1 MKKFGK
7 TIKLFLIDGEPNG
20 RMTCELSNWTGK
32 AYKIPRIMIKESYS
46 REDLQ
51 SPGIYLL
58 FGENEDG
65 KGLVYIGEAET
76 IIDRLKQHV
85 AQKEFWSE
93 VILFISKDEN
103 LNKAHIKYLESR
115 LYEITKKVN
124 HYELENN
131 TVPAKSSIS
140 ESEIA
145 EMGGEVKNIKIAY
158 AKTPQ
163 MLWNMNHQQQIKSGL
178 KENKSRD
185 IDAHWQANW
194 DTKNLYLSF
203 AINDDSIQKGDEII
217 LTLDTTTAEEDLAK
231 EKAQEKLVSEA
242 THTITVNIYKIVQT
256 ANPDGWSSGDRDYY
270 AKVKIGNNPIHTIYH
285 PVTGKDINLSPNW
298 KFTDLVNSNREGKQI
313 PIHIEL
319 WDSDGGL
326 NGNDDLMVINPINGK
341 KVIDLTYDLD

>member
-115 LYEITKKVN
+115 LYEIAKKVN

-131 TVPAKSSIS
+131 TVPSKSSIS

-145 EMGGEVKNIKIAY
+145 EMEEFIENIKLLTNTLGHRVFETLVSAEANKTKKINTFNIKAARGANGFGIPSSKGFIVFKSSEVAISTTDSMQKSLINIRKKLIEDETIIKTEKGLVF
-158 AKTPQ
+158 AKDYEFSSPSTAAAIL
-163 MLWNMNHQQQIKSGL
+163 MGRNANGL
-178 KENKSRD
+178 KEWKLKSG
-185 IDAHWQANW
+185 
-194 DTKNLYLSF
+194 K
-203 AINDDSIQKGDEII
+203 
-217 LTLDTTTAEEDLAK
+217 TLKEYETTE
-231 EKAQEKLVSEA
+231 
-242 THTITVNIYKIVQT
+242 
-256 ANPDGWSSGDRDYY
+256 
-270 AKVKIGNNPIHTIYH
+270 
-285 PVTGKDINLSPNW
+285 
-298 KFTDLVNSNREGKQI
+298 
-313 PIHIEL
+313 
-319 WDSDGGL
+319 
-326 NGNDDLMVINPINGK
+326 
-341 KVIDLTYDLD
+341 

>member
-32 AYKIPRIMIKESYS
+32 AYKIPRILIKESYS

-58 FGENEDG
+58 FGQNEDG

-85 AQKEFWSE
+85 SQKEFWNE

-131 TVPAKSSIS
+131 TIPSKSSIS

-145 EMGGEVKNIKIAY
+145 EMEEFIENIKLLTNTLGHRVFETLVSAETNKTKKSNTFYIKAARGANGFGIPSSKGFIVFKNSEVATSTTESMQKSLKNIRQRLIENE
-158 AKTPQ
+158 TI
-163 MLWNMNHQQQIKSGL
+163 IKSDKGLVFNKDFEFSSPSTAAAILMGRNANGL
-178 KENKSRD
+178 KEWKLKSG
-185 IDAHWQANW
+185 
-194 DTKNLYLSF
+194 K
-203 AINDDSIQKGDEII
+203 
-217 LTLDTTTAEEDLAK
+217 TLKEYETTE
-231 EKAQEKLVSEA
+231 
-242 THTITVNIYKIVQT
+242 
-256 ANPDGWSSGDRDYY
+256 
-270 AKVKIGNNPIHTIYH
+270 
-285 PVTGKDINLSPNW
+285 
-298 KFTDLVNSNREGKQI
+298 
-313 PIHIEL
+313 
-319 WDSDGGL
+319 
-326 NGNDDLMVINPINGK
+326 
-341 KVIDLTYDLD
+341 

>member
-32 AYKIPRIMIKESYS
+32 AYKIPRILIKESYS

-58 FGENEDG
+58 FGQNEDG

-85 AQKEFWSE
+85 SQKEFWTE

-131 TVPAKSSIS
+131 TIPSKSSIS

-145 EMGGEVKNIKIAY
+145 EMEEFIENIKLLTNTLGHRVFETLVSAETNKTKKSNTFYIKAARGANGFGIPSSKGFIVFRNSEVATSTTESMQKSLKNIRQRLIENG
-158 AKTPQ
+158 TI
-163 MLWNMNHQQQIKSGL
+163 IKSDKGLVFDKDFEFSSPSTAAAILMGRNANGL
-178 KENKSRD
+178 KEWKLKSG
-185 IDAHWQANW
+185 
-194 DTKNLYLSF
+194 K
-203 AINDDSIQKGDEII
+203 
-217 LTLDTTTAEEDLAK
+217 TLKEYETTE
-231 EKAQEKLVSEA
+231 
-242 THTITVNIYKIVQT
+242 
-256 ANPDGWSSGDRDYY
+256 
-270 AKVKIGNNPIHTIYH
+270 
-285 PVTGKDINLSPNW
+285 
-298 KFTDLVNSNREGKQI
+298 
-313 PIHIEL
+313 
-319 WDSDGGL
+319 
-326 NGNDDLMVINPINGK
+326 
-341 KVIDLTYDLD
+341 

>member
-1 MKKFGK
+1 MRKFGK

-32 AYKIPRIMIKESYS
+32 AYKIPRILIKESYS

-51 SPGIYLL
+51 NPGIYLL

-85 AQKEFWSE
+85 SQKEFWTE

-131 TVPAKSSIS
+131 TIPSKSSIS

-145 EMGGEVKNIKIAY
+145 EMEEFIENIKLLTNTLGHRVFETLVSAEANKTKKSNTFYIKAARGANGFGIPSSKGFIVFKNSEVATSTTDSMQKSLKNIRERLIESG
-158 AKTPQ
+158 TI
-163 MLWNMNHQQQIKSGL
+163 IKSEKGL
-178 KENKSRD
+178 V
-185 IDAHWQANW
+185 
-194 DTKNLYLSF
+194 F
-203 AINDDSIQKGDEII
+203 
-217 LTLDTTTAEEDLAK
+217 
-231 EKAQEKLVSEA
+231 
-242 THTITVNIYKIVQT
+242 
-256 ANPDGWSSGDRDYY
+256 DRDYEFSSPST
-270 AKVKIGNNPIHTIYH
+270 AAAILMGRNANGLREWKLKS
-285 PVTGKDINLSPNW
+285 GKTL
-298 KFTDLVNSNREGKQI
+298 KEYETTE
-313 PIHIEL
+313 
-319 WDSDGGL
+319 
-326 NGNDDLMVINPINGK
+326 
-341 KVIDLTYDLD
+341 

>member
-131 TVPAKSSIS
+131 TVPSKSSIS

-145 EMGGEVKNIKIAY
+145 EMEEFIENIKLLTNTLGHRVFETLVSAETN
-158 AKTPQ
+158 KTKKT
-163 MLWNMNHQQQIKSGL
+163 NTFYIKAARGANGFGIPSSKGFIVFKNSEVATSTTDSMQKSLVNIRKRLIENQTIKKSENGLVFDKDYEFSSPSTAAAILMGRNANGL
-178 KENKSRD
+178 KEWKLKSG
-185 IDAHWQANW
+185 
-194 DTKNLYLSF
+194 K
-203 AINDDSIQKGDEII
+203 
-217 LTLDTTTAEEDLAK
+217 TLKEYETTE
-231 EKAQEKLVSEA
+231 
-242 THTITVNIYKIVQT
+242 
-256 ANPDGWSSGDRDYY
+256 
-270 AKVKIGNNPIHTIYH
+270 
-285 PVTGKDINLSPNW
+285 
-298 KFTDLVNSNREGKQI
+298 
-313 PIHIEL
+313 
-319 WDSDGGL
+319 
-326 NGNDDLMVINPINGK
+326 
-341 KVIDLTYDLD
+341 

>member
-1 MKKFGK
+1 
-7 TIKLFLIDGEPNG
+7 
-20 RMTCELSNWTGK
+20 MTCELSNWTGK

-115 LYEITKKVN
+115 LYEITKKIN

-131 TVPAKSSIS
+131 TIPAKSSIS

-145 EMGGEVKNIKIAY
+145 EMEEFIENIKLLTNTLGHRVFETLVSAEANK
-158 AKTPQ
+158 AKKTNTFYIKAAKGANGIGIPSSKGFIVFKNSEVATSTTESMQ
-163 MLWNMNHQQQIKSGL
+163 KSLINIRKRLIENKTIIKSENGLVFDKDYEFSSPSTAAAILMGRNANGL
-178 KENKSRD
+178 KEWKLKSG
-185 IDAHWQANW
+185 
-194 DTKNLYLSF
+194 K
-203 AINDDSIQKGDEII
+203 
-217 LTLDTTTAEEDLAK
+217 TLKEYETTE
-231 EKAQEKLVSEA
+231 
-242 THTITVNIYKIVQT
+242 
-256 ANPDGWSSGDRDYY
+256 
-270 AKVKIGNNPIHTIYH
+270 
-285 PVTGKDINLSPNW
+285 
-298 KFTDLVNSNREGKQI
+298 
-313 PIHIEL
+313 
-319 WDSDGGL
+319 
-326 NGNDDLMVINPINGK
+326 
-341 KVIDLTYDLD
+341 